1 MPSPKYHTRVYRRT
15 PLTLQY
21 ELIHEQRTAT
31 KHSYSAEKI
40 TFSDILVSE
49 NLSNGLIDFPRV
61 TNDKDG
67 ERFLALQLLGVP
79 VVSIDQCRPDHLVN
93 FRKIGRM
100 WRPEDQFFYFAG
112 DIAKQALDKQALDNA
127 LSGISQ
133 DIFQLESKLDQIY
146 GSSKA
151 KEAERS
157 ALFSSFEAYRAFRLG
172 KIYYVTHQIC
182 ANYNLKVVH
191 IPCYHHESSRL

>member
-21 ELIHEQRTAT
+21 ELIHEQFTAT

-49 NLSNGLIDFPRV
+49 NLSKRLIDFPRI
-61 TNDKDG
+61 TNDKEG

-79 VVSIDQCRPDHLVN
+79 VVSMDQYRPDHLVN

-100 WRPEDQFFYFAG
+100 WRPEDQFFYFNG
-112 DIAKQALDKQALDNA
+112 DIAKQALDNA
-127 LSGISQ
+127 LSDISQ
-133 DIFQLESKLDQIY
+133 DIFRLEGKLDQIH

-172 KIYYVTHQIC
+172 QMYYVAYQIC
-182 ANYNLKVVH
+182 ANYDLKVVH